1 MDRRLKVDKKLFF
14 PSLAILLTVIIAVAT
29 NLEFLQ
35 TSMGAIY
42 TGCISA
48 FGWLFLFAD
57 ICCLL
62 FSLWMMFGRYKDVRL
77 GGEIVRPLSARLP
90 GQV

>member
-48 FGWLFLFAD
+48 FG
-57 ICCLL
+57 
-62 FSLWMMFGRYKDVRL
+62 
-77 GGEIVRPLSARLP
+77 
-90 GQV
+90 

>member
-1 MDRRLKVDKKLFF
+1 MKEKLRVEKKKFF
-14 PSLAILLTVIIAVAT
+14 ASLGILLVVIIAVAT

-42 TGCISA
+42 KGCISS

-62 FSLWMMFGRYKDVRL
+62 FSLWIMLGRYKDVRL
-77 GGEIVRPLSARLP
+77 GGKD
-90 GQV
+90 

>member
-1 MDRRLKVDKKLFF
+1 MDRRLKVDKRLFF
-14 PSLAILLTVIIAVAT
+14 PSLAILLFVIIAVAT

-57 ICCLL
+57 ICCVTRMCG
-62 FSLWMMFGRYKDVRL
+62 SAGKTA
-77 GGEIVRPLSARLP
+77 RPLSARLP
-90 GQV
+90 GQA

>member
-62 FSLWMMFGRYKDVRL
+62 FSLWMMFL
-77 GGEIVRPLSARLP
+77 TTL
-90 GQV
+90 